1 VVCYGI
7 VWYFVWCVDVLCVV
21 VAIVVYLLCESSL
34 YPPLPIFTLF
44 VFALSHTHRLLQS
57 QNDNPDF
64 VATRLARAAVEGAAQ
79 LLTYQAARD
88 YVHQVAPYFEGLRD
102 LQAM

>member
-1 VVCYGI
+1 MR
-7 VWYFVWCVDVLCVV
+7 VLTLS
-21 VAIVVYLLCESSL
+21 IFNLSLPSSSSL
-34 YPPLPIFTLF
+34 
-44 VFALSHTHRLLQS
+44 SHIPRLLQS